1 MNAFVQNASLS
12 SVPVF
17 LFGNFRLE
25 ADGTLYR
32 DEEPVHVP
40 PRELAALRL
49 LLERAGR
56 VVTPSE
62 IMQALWG
69 DVHVTPESVLRCM
82 SSLRACLGSDDWI
95 ETLYK
100 RGYRIGGTVR
110 RINRSSDPPPARIA
124 LMPFNCGPH
133 VAKDLGGA
141 IADEST
147 AQLTRMGSGLEI
159 LARDSVFNLAADGL
173 LAHQIGAALGAEFV
187 LTGTILGLP
196 LHYRLRAEMIRVQ
209 SGAQIW
215 VEDILVRREQVGSLP
230 EQLVQRI
237 ASRFGQSDLQQ
248 TLTSMPLASA
258 PPPDE
263 SRGLHE

>member
-1 MNAFVQNASLS
+1 MNASVQNAALS
-12 SVPVF
+12 SAPVF

-32 DEEPVHVP
+32 GEEPVHVP

-56 VVTPSE
+56 VVTPTE

-82 SSLRACLGSDDWI
+82 SSLRACLGSDEWI
-95 ETLYK
+95 QTLYK
-100 RGYRIGGTVR
+100 RGYRIGGAVR
-110 RINRSSDPPPARIA
+110 RVSQSPDLPPPRIA

-133 VAKDLGGA
+133 VAKDLGEA

-147 AQLTRMGSGLEI
+147 ALLTRMGCGLEI

-173 LAHQIGAALGAEFV
+173 LAHEIGVELGAEFV

-196 LHYRLRAEMIRVQ
+196 LDYRLRAEMIRVA

-215 VEDILVRREQVGSLP
+215 VEDILIRREEVGKLP
-230 EQLVQRI
+230 EQLVHRI
-237 ASRFGQSDLQQ
+237 ASRFGQSDLPQ
-248 TLTSMPLASA
+248 TLAMVSAASEH
-258 PPPDE
+258 PSDHVRE
-263 SRGLHE
+263 LHE